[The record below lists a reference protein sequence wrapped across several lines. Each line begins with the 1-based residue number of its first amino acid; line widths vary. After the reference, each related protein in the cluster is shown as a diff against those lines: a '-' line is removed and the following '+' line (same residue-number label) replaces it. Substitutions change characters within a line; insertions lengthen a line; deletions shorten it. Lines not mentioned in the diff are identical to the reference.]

1 MEPFALLSAN
11 RDGWKPGQS
20 AFCFAPV
27 ISGRRAL
34 GNVIRRARASQGLTR
49 IELAEALGMHRT
61 QLGHVEQG

>member
-1 MEPFALLSAN
+1 M
-11 RDGWKPGQS
+11 
-20 AFCFAPV
+20 